1 MENLLNITAP
11 RTETFP
17 VFLMFRFTSTPEL
30 SENQLITAYF
40 ALKPLRRKGCGAQD
54 FSRAIASFTQT
65 AGCPANAPFW
75 QTPRAGAFPQSAGAF
90 PQTAGAFPQTAG
102 AFPQTAGA
110 FPQSAGASTRTA
122 GAFPQTAWAFPQ
134 SAGAFPQTAGAFPQT
149 AGAFPRIVRRFTNRP
164 KQPKQQSYDHR
175 L

>member
-1 MENLLNITAP
+1 MKNHLNITAL

-17 VFLMFRFTSTPEL
+17 VFLMFRFTPTEL

-40 ALKPLRRKGCGAQD
+40 ALKPLQRKGCGAQD

-65 AGCPANAPFW
+65 AGCPANAPFR
-75 QTPRAGAFPQSAGAF
+75 QTPRAGAFPQTAGAFPQSAGAFPQNAGAFPQSAGAF

-102 AFPQTAGA
+102 ASTQT
-110 FPQSAGASTRTA
+110 
-122 GAFPQTAWAFPQ
+122 
-134 SAGAFPQTAGAFPQT
+134 AGAFPQTAGASTQTAGAFPRT

-164 KQPKQQSYDHR
+164 KQPKQQSYY